1 MYGIKEDMSEVLL
14 NDTSAE
20 TQNDKEYKYDLTGYA
35 GVKLV
40 CPASATLRDVYLN
53 YYK

>member
-1 MYGIKEDMSEVLL
+1 MSEVLL

-20 TQNDKEYKYDLTGYA
+20 TQNDKDYKYDLTGYA
-35 GVKLV
+35 GVKIE
-40 CPASATLRDVYLN
+40 CAASATLRNVYLN